1 MRYQLSRRDL
11 LLATRAGA
19 ASIALAEMGVPARAE
34 DGFAI
39 SIVGGTWGQGQ
50 IRTYITET
58 DFEKKN
64 NVKISCGPLGLR
76 LGCDRSSVFRST
88 LPEQER
94 GGARPP
100 L

>member
-19 ASIALAEMGVPARAE
+19 ASIALAEMGVPAHAE

-58 DFEKKN
+58 DFERKN
-64 NVKISCGPLGLR
+64 NVKVVVGK
-76 LGCDRSSVFRST
+76 SSKSATFCWCSVGELSS
-88 LPEQER
+88 
-94 GGARPP
+94 
-100 L
+100 